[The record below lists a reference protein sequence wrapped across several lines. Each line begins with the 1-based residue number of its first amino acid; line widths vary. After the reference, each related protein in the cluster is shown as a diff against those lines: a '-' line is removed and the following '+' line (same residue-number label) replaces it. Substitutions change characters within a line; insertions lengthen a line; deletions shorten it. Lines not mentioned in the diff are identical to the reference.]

1 MASTAELKAKARE
14 IEARLGS
21 FAKDFEDAVDE
32 KGAPKYTE
40 DEKET
45 AYKTLRDE
53 FKANQ
58 AALARSEGASE
69 MAAKLAEGGCG
80 TAMDTKSG
88 KVLNSNPFEAVN
100 PFANGGIKRLAY
112 EASQDP
118 EFQKTFGFKDGFRK
132 KIDHTVELGLK
143 TQGVGANYGLDNG
156 IGANAGH
163 QEIGEGYGG
172 DGTPGPQGQNVFMQ
186 GPLGPGMLP
195 DWRPGIVE
203 QLFYQLTIND
213 LLSSFATTA
222 PNISYLT
229 ESVANL
235 QANAVAEAGQYPY
248 SSVELARDYAQ
259 IGKIANALTVTD
271 EVLSDAATLY
281 NFVQARLLL
290 SVQRRE
296 EVEILAGT
304 GYPGV
309 GGLLSFAANYT
320 TATSASGSLY
330 NAGTAANLSNVVFP
344 PAGTNGAGVQPS
356 TISSLHVGRV
366 VTGATG
372 QYPDPLTVSL
382 NLKDAAVDIELA
394 VFQSPTA
401 HIMHPRDWERIETA
415 QDANQQFMNTNM
427 FGNVY
432 GVSRAGSI
440 KTLWG
445 VPVVC
450 TPLIPQGLIL
460 TGWFSP
466 QSAQVAR
473 RQGVQMQ
480 MTNSNESDFVT
491 GKITVRAEERLGLLC
506 YRPTAFQL
514 THLVAG

>member
-1 MASTAELKAKARE
+1 MASTAQLKAQGRE
-14 IEARLGS
+14 IEARLAS
-21 FAKDFEDAVDE
+21 FAKDFEEAVDE

-53 FKANQ
+53 FTSWSAQ
-58 AALARSEGASE
+58 MARSEGASE
-69 MAAKLAEGGCG
+69 MASKLAEGGCG
-80 TAMDTKSG
+80 TALDTKSG
-88 KVLNSNPFEAVN
+88 KVLNTNPFESAN
-100 PFANGGIKRLAY
+100 PFADGGIKRLAY

-143 TQGVGANYGLDNG
+143 TNLGANYGTDG
-156 IGANAGH
+156 VEAN
-163 QEIGEGYGG
+163 QTIGEGFGG
-172 DGTPGPQGQNVFMQ
+172 NTTPTGIGQNVFPA
-186 GPLGPGMLP
+186 GPLGPGIMP

-229 ESVANL
+229 ESLANL
-235 QANAVAEAGQYPY
+235 QANAVAEAGQYPF
-248 SSVELARDYAQ
+248 SSIELARDYAQ

-290 SVQRRE
+290 SIQRRE

-320 TATSASGSLY
+320 AATAASGSLY
-330 NAGTAANLSNVVFP
+330 NAGTATTLSNVVFP

-356 TISSLHVGRV
+356 TITTLNVGRV
-366 VTGATG
+366 VTGAGTS
-372 QYPDPLTVSL
+372 YPDPLTVSL

-432 GVSRAGSI
+432 GVSKAGNI
-440 KTLWG
+440 RTLWN
-445 VPVVC
+445 VPVVT

-480 MTNSNESDFVT
+480 MTNSNESDFIN

>member
-1 MASTAELKAKARE
+1 MATTAQLKAQGRE
-14 IEARLGS
+14 IEARLSS
-21 FAKDFEDAVDE
+21 FAKDFEEAVDE

-45 AYKTLRDE
+45 AYKALREE
-53 FKANQ
+53 FSSWSAQ
-58 AALARSEGASE
+58 MSRSEGASE

-80 TAMDTKSG
+80 TALDTKSG
-88 KVLNSNPFEAVN
+88 KVLNTNPFESVN

-132 KIDHTVELGLK
+132 KIDHTIELGVK
-143 TQGVGANYGLDNG
+143 TQGVGANYGADATEAYNV
-156 IGANAGH
+156 
-163 QEIGEGYGG
+163 IGEGFGG
-172 DGTPGPQGQNVFMQ
+172 DGTPGAQGQNVFMQ

-235 QANAVAEAGQYPY
+235 NANATAEAGTYPF
-248 SSVELARDYAQ
+248 SSIELARDYAQ

-271 EVLSDAATLY
+271 EVLADAATLY
-281 NFVQARLLL
+281 NFVQSRLLL

-320 TATSASGSLY
+320 AATTASGSLY

-344 PAGTNGAGVQPS
+344 PSGTNGAGVQPN

-372 QYPDPLTVSL
+372 VYPDPLTVSL

-432 GVSRAGSI
+432 GVSKAGNI
-440 KTLWG
+440 RTLWN
-445 VPVVC
+445 VPVVT

-480 MTNSNESDFVT
+480 MTNSNESDFIN

>member
-1 MASTAELKAKARE
+1 MASTAQLKAKGRE

-21 FAKDFEDAVDE
+21 FAKDFEEAVDE

-53 FKANQ
+53 FKSWQ
-58 AALARSEGASE
+58 AEYARSEGASE
-69 MAAKLAEGGCG
+69 MASKLAEGGCG
-80 TAMDTKSG
+80 AAMDTKTG
-88 KVLNSNPFEAVN
+88 KVVNTGNPFEAVS

-112 EASQDP
+112 EASQIP
-118 EFQKTFGFKDGFRK
+118 EFQRIFEFKDGFRK
-132 KIDHTVELGLK
+132 GLDHTVELGAKSLHNDA
-143 TQGVGANYGLDNG
+143 TEANNLMGEGLD
-156 IGANAGH
+156 ANNNIAAG
-163 QEIGEGYGG
+163 
-172 DGTPGPQGQNVFMQ
+172 PVGQNPFLAGTFGQ
-186 GPLGPGMLP
+186 GILP

-203 QLFYQLTIND
+203 QLFYKLTIND
-213 LLSSFATTA
+213 LISSFATTA

-229 ESVANL
+229 EASVNL
-235 QANAVAEAGQYPY
+235 QATATAEHGTFPF
-248 SSVELARDYAQ
+248 SSIELAREYAQ
-259 IGKIANALTVTD
+259 IGKIANALTISD
-271 EVLSDAATLY
+271 EAISDAATLY
-281 NFVQARLLL
+281 NFVQSRLLL

-309 GGLLSFAANYT
+309 GGLLSFAANFT
-320 TATSASGSLY
+320 VAASGTNGSLY
-330 NAGTAANLSNVVFP
+330 NGGTAGTISGATAFP
-344 PAGTNGAGVQPS
+344 PAGTNGAGVQP
-356 TISSLHVGRV
+356 ISITGLNVGRV
-366 VTGATG
+366 VTGAHA

-382 NLKDAAVDIELA
+382 NLKDAAVDVELA
-394 VFQSPTA
+394 VFEEPTA

-432 GVSRAGSI
+432 GVGRTPVRS
-440 KTLWG
+440 LWG
-445 VPVVC
+445 VPVVT
-450 TPLIPQGLIL
+450 TPLVPQGLIL

-466 QSAQVAR
+466 QTVQVAR

-480 MTNSNESDFVT
+480 MTNSNESDFIT
-491 GKITVRAEERLGLLC
+491 GKITVRADERLGLLC

-514 THLVAG
+514 THLVVGP

>member
-1 MASTAELKAKARE
+1 MASTAQLKAQGRE
-14 IEARLGS
+14 IEARLAS
-21 FAKDFEDAVDE
+21 FAKDFEEAVDE

-53 FKANQ
+53 FKSWSAQ
-58 AALARSEGASE
+58 MARSEGASD
-69 MAAKLAEGGCG
+69 MAQKLAEGGCG
-80 TAMDTKSG
+80 QAIDTKSG
-88 KVLNSNPFEAVN
+88 KVLNATNPFEAAS
-100 PFANGGIKRLAY
+100 PFASGGIKRLAY

-118 EFQKTFGFKDGFRK
+118 EFQRLFEFKDGFRK
-132 KIDHTVELGLK
+132 KLDHTVELGLK
-143 TQGVGANYGLDNG
+143 TQGVGANYGTDGSQAYN
-156 IGANAGH
+156 
-163 QEIGEGYGG
+163 EIGEGYGG
-172 DGTPGPQGQNVFMQ
+172 DGTPGAQGQNVFMQ
-186 GPLGPGMLP
+186 GPLGQGMLP

-203 QLFYQLTIND
+203 QLFYNLSIND
-213 LLSSFATTA
+213 LISSFATTA

-229 ESVANL
+229 ESKANL
-235 QANAVAEAGQYPY
+235 QANAVAEAGNYPF
-248 SSVELARDYAQ
+248 SSIELAREYAQ
-259 IGKIANALTVTD
+259 IGKIANALTISD
-271 EVLSDAATLY
+271 EAIADAATLY

-309 GGLLSFAANYT
+309 GGLLSFAANFT
-320 TATSASGSLY
+320 EATSASGSLY
-330 NAGTAANLSNVVFP
+330 NAGTATTVSNVAFP

-356 TISSLHVGRV
+356 TISSLNVGRV
-366 VTGATG
+366 VTGAGTS
-372 QYPDPLTVSL
+372 YPDPLTVSL

-394 VFQSPTA
+394 VFEAPTA

-432 GVSRAGSI
+432 GVSRAGNV

-445 VPVVC
+445 VPIVT
-450 TPLIPQGLIL
+450 TPLVPQGLIL

-466 QSAQVAR
+466 QSVQVAR